1 MPTRVLD
8 ANRRST
14 KATTLIE
21 KFKRRIVGQDAGVDA
36 LVRLYEKFQSGLYNK
51 DRPIGVVMA
60 LGPTGTGKTLIGEA
74 FAEGL
79 FGNVKHMMKVDCAE
93 FQHSHEIA
101 KLVGSP
107 PGYLGHRE
115 THPFFTNNS
124 LIEARSNNGTA
135 IQPFTII
142 QWDEVEKASDSLW
155 NLLLGIFDKGELT
168 TGTNERVTE
177 MRNTIHLLTSNVGA
191 SEMADDD
198 AIGFYKNEVVD
209 DAKLSSI
216 ANAAARR
223 KFAPE
228 FLNRVDEIINFKTL
242 AQDDLRQ
249 ILSLELGRLQD
260 RIIIGSNT
268 LFELRVSNRGMEQLL
283 TEGYDK
289 RYNARHLKRT
299 IEKNLA
305 LPLARLVSTGQIMDE
320 DIVMCHFKDDVWSY
334 MAVARRD
341 VFGEKSLASS
351 VSAG

>member
-8 ANRRST
+8 ATRPSL
-14 KATTLIE
+14 KSSSLIE

-36 LVRLYEKFQSGLYNK
+36 LVRLYEKFQSGMYDK
-51 DRPIGVVMA
+51 TRPIGVVLA

-124 LIEARSNNGTA
+124 IVEARSRDGKQL
-135 IQPFTII
+135 QPFTIV
-142 QWDEVEKASDSLW
+142 QWDEIEKASDSLW

-177 MRNTIHLLTSNVGA
+177 MTNTIHLLTSNVGA
-191 SEMADDD
+191 SEMANDD
-198 AIGFYKNEVVD
+198 ALGFYQSEVVD

-223 KFAPE
+223 KFMPE

-242 AQDDLRQ
+242 TPGDLRE
-249 ILSLELGRLQD
+249 ILKLELERLQD
-260 RIIIGSNT
+260 RIVIGSNT
-268 LFELRVSNRGMEQLL
+268 LFELRVSNNGMEQLL
-283 TEGYDK
+283 IEGYDK
-289 RYNARHLKRT
+289 RYNARHLKRS
-299 IEKNLA
+299 IEKNLS

-320 DIVMCHFKDDVWSY
+320 DIVMCHFKDNAWSY
-334 MAVARRD
+334 MAVSRRD
-341 VFGEKSLASS
+341 VFGEKTLASS